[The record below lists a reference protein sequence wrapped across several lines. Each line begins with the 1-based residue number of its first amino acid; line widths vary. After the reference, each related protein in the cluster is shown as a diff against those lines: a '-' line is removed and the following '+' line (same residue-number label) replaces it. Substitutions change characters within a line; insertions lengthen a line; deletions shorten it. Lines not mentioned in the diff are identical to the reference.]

1 MKNTDRLAGSIIL
14 CAAMAAAGPLSAAEP
29 LLTPPVLTPPAIE
42 ADAGSVEVASVV
54 TGSVRPEEREL
65 KVRRGDTLM
74 KMLVSQGLD
83 RTDAH
88 NAIAALREV
97 YDPRKLKPGQTIK
110 VSLATDRGDAPV
122 LVGLALEP
130 DVDRNVTVSR
140 ATDDNGFSAE
150 EFRKKLTEKPLR
162 VDGTIQSS
170 LYEAAVAAGLPPSV
184 LIELIH
190 AMSFDVDFQ
199 RDIQPGD
206 SFQVMFSR
214 FHDDT
219 GTALRNGDISHA
231 RLTLSG
237 KEMRIYRF
245 KDKSGRSDFYDE
257 KGQSVRKALL
267 KTPVDGARIS
277 SRFGKRRHPILGY
290 TKMHRG
296 VDFAAPSGT
305 PIYAAGDG
313 TVVMSGWNGGYGR
326 YVRIRHNGSFE
337 TAYAHMRGIAKKA
350 RKGKRVRQGDII
362 GWVGTTGRSTGP
374 HLHYEVLKGGRQ
386 TNPLSIKLPTGKKL
400 SGTELAAYLDMR
412 RAYDRA
418 FEALPPYEVPAP
430 TVASV
435 D

>member
-1 MKNTDRLAGSIIL
+1 MKNSSRIAGSLIL
-14 CAAMAAAGPLSAAEP
+14 CAALAGAGQLSAAEP
-29 LLTPPVLTPPAIE
+29 LLTPPALDDPGTSI
-42 ADAGSVEVASVV
+42 DVASVV
-54 TGSVRPEEREL
+54 ADTILPEEREL

-83 RTDAH
+83 RSDAH
-88 NAIAALREV
+88 NAIEALREV
-97 YDPRKLKPGQTIK
+97 FDPRKLKPGQTIK
-110 VSLATDRGDAPV
+110 VSLATDRGEAPV

-140 ATDDNGFSAE
+140 AIDDDAFSAE
-150 EFRKKLTEKPLR
+150 EIRKLLTEKPLR
-162 VDGTIQSS
+162 VDGDIQSS
-170 LYEAAVAAGLPPSV
+170 LYEAAVEAGLPPAV
-184 LIELIH
+184 LIELIQ

-206 SFQVMFSR
+206 AFKVMFTR
-214 FHDDT
+214 FHDET
-219 GTALRNGDISHA
+219 GAALRNGAITHA
-231 RLTLSG
+231 RFTLSG

-245 KDKSGRSDFYDE
+245 KDKTGRTDFFDE

-313 TVVMSGWNGGYGR
+313 TVIMSGWNGGYGR
-326 YVRIRHNGSFE
+326 YVRLRHNGSFE
-337 TAYAHMRGIAKKA
+337 TAYAHMRGIAKAA

-374 HLHYEVLKGGRQ
+374 HLHYEVLQGGRQ

-400 SGTELAAYLDMR
+400 EGTELAKYLDLR
-412 RAYDRA
+412 RAIDREFDA
-418 FEALPPYEVPAP
+418 MSPFEVPAP